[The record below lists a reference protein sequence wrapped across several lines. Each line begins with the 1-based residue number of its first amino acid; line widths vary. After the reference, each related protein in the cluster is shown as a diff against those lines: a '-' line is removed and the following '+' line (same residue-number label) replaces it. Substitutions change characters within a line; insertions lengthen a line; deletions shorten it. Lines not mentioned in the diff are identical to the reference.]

1 MQVIINLNEET
12 KQLTMESSKPIRVD
26 DFMTMMFTV
35 QLSMLRE
42 ATPSPED
49 PAYNEIRDLLY
60 DNFNQGASMV
70 LSLYAPDQTL
80 RPDLT
85 AEAMLEAENKYME
98 GKVKQFTPP
107 QSDEPVPDTSS
118 TDNGAPDH
126 E

>member
-1 MQVIINLNEET
+1 MQITINLNEET

-26 DFMTMMFTV
+26 DFMTMLFTA

-42 ATPSPED
+42 ATPNPED